1 MRSVTRI
8 SLTLALALTAVA
20 APVVRADASPPTV
33 VAPTHRLVVGHRL
46 GTNYIPARI
55 SWSASDI
62 DGINGYWLQERVDS
76 GAWRTVTLPTKTTAS
91 VVRPLVSWHTYQ
103 YQVKASDLAG
113 NSSAW
118 AVGPAFVAV
127 AYDNGSSAITYSS
140 GWYTRTLSGAYR
152 GSVRTRCYGNGTGCN
167 TSAVGAT
174 AKVTFYGRTVG
185 YVAPRSPF
193 SWLVNVYV
201 DGVYQTQLDL
211 SGGNET
217 RRINYVYAWAT
228 PGNHNLTVKF
238 AANPS
243 PYRPNMNVDAFVV
256 LR

>member
-8 SLTLALALTAVA
+8 SLALALAFSAIGAPIVRADSTPPTVT
-20 APVVRADASPPTV
+20 APVV
-33 VAPTHRLVVGHRL
+33 RLVVGHRL
-46 GTNYIPARI
+46 GTNYMPARI
-55 SWSASDI
+55 SWSASDF
-62 DGINGYWLQERVDS
+62 DGINGYWLQERIDN
-76 GAWRTVTLPTKTTAS
+76 GIWRTVTLPTKTTAS
-91 VVRPLVSWHTYQ
+91 VVRALYSWHTYQ

-118 AVGPAFVAV
+118 AVGQSFVAI
-127 AYDNGSSAITYSS
+127 AYDNGSSAISWSS
-140 GWYTRTLSGAYR
+140 SWFTRTLSGAYG

-167 TSAVGAT
+167 TSAVGAYS
-174 AKVTFYGRTVG
+174 KVTFYGRTVG

-193 SWLVNVYV
+193 TWLVNVYV

-217 RRINYVYAWAT
+217 RRINYVYAWST
-228 PGNHNLTVKF
+228 PGTHSLTVKF
-238 AANPS
+238 AGNPS